1 MNYEQIQLFMALP
14 TLSDIITIVLYAITM
29 ILMLFLKMFVK
40 RDNNNVLIVLNKKNN
55 ELDTARKELQEA
67 RKQIECERSR
77 FEKDKIELT
86 NEINLLKDAIK
97 IVAGN
102 TKELVANGTA
112 KHVADMI
119 SNNKEE
125 EIVNE

>member
-14 TLSDIITIVLYAITM
+14 TLSDIITIVLYSITM

-40 RDNNNVLIVLNKKNN
+40 RDNNNVLIVLNKKNS
-55 ELDTARKELQEA
+55 ELNTARKELQEA
-67 RKQIECERSR
+67 RKQ
-77 FEKDKIELT
+77 FEKDKAEMT

-102 TKELVANGTA
+102 TKELVTNGTA

-125 EIVNE
+125 EIGNE